1 MTDRERAPSAPVSE
15 RVLRPLVERLDEA
28 NDDLADAAAYAQA
41 EQDALIA
48 ARSCAPTLSAAEH
61 AMLTELGTWRAARRT
76 ARTPSSP
83 RCATGW
89 IRSCR
94 RPVSR

>member
-48 ARSCAPTLSAAEH
+48 ARSCAPALSTAEH
-61 AMLTELGTWRAARRT
+61 AMLTELGTWRAARRPPGHQVHR
-76 ARTPSSP
+76 AAPLAGSDRAAD
-83 RCATGW
+83 R
-89 IRSCR
+89 
-94 RPVSR
+94 